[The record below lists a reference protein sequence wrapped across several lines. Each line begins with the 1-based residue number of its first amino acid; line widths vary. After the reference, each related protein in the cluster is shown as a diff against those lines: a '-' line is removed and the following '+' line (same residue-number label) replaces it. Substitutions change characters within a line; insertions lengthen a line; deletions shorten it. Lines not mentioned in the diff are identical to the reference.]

1 MVVHIINMSPS
12 RPLGLQIPQELW
24 TDSKPNYDK
33 LRIFGCE
40 SYALTPKDDRWKLE
54 PRSRKCVLLG
64 YGWDGE
70 IGYRVWDPEH
80 RQIVWILDV
89 VFNESAMHKTTEKPI
104 QVRRV
109 IFSEVPTPSRGPN
122 SQYEI
127 GFTGN
132 RKLPHQIN
140 QFGTPEWLGLRR
152 SDTRCD

>member
-1 MVVHIINMSPS
+1 MSPS

-89 VFNESAMHKTTEKPI
+89 VFNELAMHKTAKRPI
-104 QVRRV
+104 EVRRV
-109 IFSEVPTPSRGPN
+109 MFSEVPTPHECLAHNTRSASRVAENSRTESTNSAQPN
-122 SQYEI
+122 DSA
-127 GFTGN
+127 
-132 RKLPHQIN
+132 L
-140 QFGTPEWLGLRR
+140 
-152 SDTRCD
+152 DTRCD